1 MLTKH
6 KPVDSVDSNVYIE
19 APLEQYGYDS
29 MLREKLN
36 STLELAQAVKD
47 GCTEHTLKLILTAI
61 RDQDIA
67 AKESGLENGLPDI
80 DIIKILKTMI
90 DQRRSAILDHEQA
103 GKVDLVEREN
113 REIAVITQ
121 FMPTICAD
129 AEAVDVCRAIINDT
143 GATGIKDI
151 GKTVDELRARM
162 GDRLDFGR
170 AKSIARTL
178 LT

>member
-1 MLTKH
+1 
-6 KPVDSVDSNVYIE
+6 
-19 APLEQYGYDS
+19 

-36 STLELAQAVKD
+36 STLKLAQAAKD
-47 GCTEHTLKLILTAI
+47 ERTEHTLKLVLTAI

-67 AKESGLENGLPDI
+67 AKESGMGSRLSDSDI
-80 DIIKILKTMI
+80 TKILRTMI
-90 DQRRSAILDHEQA
+90 DQRRAAIFEHEQA
-103 GKVDLVEREN
+103 GKIDLVEREN
-113 REIAVITQ
+113 LEIAVITQ

-129 AEAVDVCRAIINDT
+129 AEAVDVCRAIINDN
-143 GATGIKDI
+143 GATGIRDI

-170 AKSIARTL
+170 AKSIARSL